1 MGDVPCPCSFS
12 PLIPIP
18 LALPPPAHR
27 LVKSSPFLSLRTE
40 AKFLSPLFNTPACQT
55 SFQSQGFLPS
65 SQAFPPEKGRLIVP
79 IN

>member
-1 MGDVPCPCSFS
+1 MEDVRCPCCFS

-18 LALPPPAHR
+18 LTLPPPAR

-40 AKFLSPLFNTPACQT
+40 AKVLSPLFNTVACQT

-65 SQAFPPEKGRLIVP
+65 LQAFAPEKGRLIFP